1 MLGSTEVHGG
11 PKELDMTEQLN
22 NKYVR
27 SISKSVHFSIYI
39 IEFLLK
45 RTGLTYITSPS
56 GQTFATSTGQE
67 QYTQLSD
74 LPSTTLVFILVTQD
88 LAPHR

>member
-27 SISKSVHFSIYI
+27 SISKVY
-39 IEFLLK
+39 
-45 RTGLTYITSPS
+45 TSP
-56 GQTFATSTGQE
+56 
-67 QYTQLSD
+67 YILLS
-74 LPSTTLVFILVTQD
+74 FY
-88 LAPHR
+88 